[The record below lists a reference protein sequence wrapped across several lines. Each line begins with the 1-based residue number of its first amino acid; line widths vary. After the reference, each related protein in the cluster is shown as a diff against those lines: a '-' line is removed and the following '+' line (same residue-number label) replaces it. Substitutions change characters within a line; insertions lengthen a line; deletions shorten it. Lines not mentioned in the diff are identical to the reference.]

1 MNGYSSPET
10 APPWWQRI
18 TGRRALSWQVVV
30 FGTLLTYPQIVL
42 TGGTLGSRTVQPDEF
57 PTIATVTAG
66 AVVVAVSF
74 AGLAQLTF
82 MRNRAITSIPLW
94 LYFSFYMTAGFI
106 YAAGMEISD
115 AILGVDAIVP
125 WPIRFLFAGIT
136 TVGWGVIVS
145 LILEAQDRFRTT
157 REELLAKSVEL
168 EVASLR
174 DSVAAQQIRA
184 RVDEQVKTD
193 LTHGRERLQSI
204 LGERAAKAVLGTNS
218 RSDLEIATI
227 LRDTAQGSVRDLSHR
242 LYEEAES
249 EYPRPKVAGILR
261 QFISQP
267 RFLPL
272 ATALLIGLGL
282 PGASIRAVGPTL
294 APLAVL
300 GMSAV
305 IFTILFLANRAISA
319 APRLRHVIYVL
330 SLIVV
335 NGIILAFA
343 LLPADVPAAG
353 AEAASII
360 IGVSTALIAA
370 SLVAAIGRVRAR
382 VLESLRGDVAQQH
395 ITAAAYHQELA
406 YALTETARALHGSV
420 QTRLIVCAGAIE
432 SASRDS
438 DQEAIDAAIS
448 EALDALDHDRQI
460 SQYSGNVEADLADVT
475 ALWSPMCEITMH
487 LDDQVAALD
496 DRPDIPAIVEE
507 ALANSYRHGHAEHID
522 VMVARSEDG
531 VTVIVTDDG
540 CGLTDGE
547 PGLGMALIAR
557 LTRGN
562 FSLNNRDGGTQLIAH
577 LP

>member
-1 MNGYSSPET
+1 
-10 APPWWQRI
+10 
-18 TGRRALSWQVVV
+18 LSWQVVV

-82 MRNRAITSIPLW
+82 MRNRAITPIPLW

-115 AILGVDAIVP
+115 AILGVDALVP

-145 LILEAQDRFRTT
+145 QILEAQDRFRTT
-157 REELLAKSVEL
+157 REELLAESVEL
-168 EVASLR
+168 EVISLR
-174 DSVAAQQIRA
+174 ESVAVQQIRS
-184 RVDEQVKTD
+184 RVDEQVRTD
-193 LTHGRERLQSI
+193 LTQGRERLQSI
-204 LGERAAKAVLGTNS
+204 LGERAATAMLGTYP

-227 LRDTAQGSVRDLSHR
+227 LRETAQGSVRDLSHR

-249 EYPRPKVAGILR
+249 EYPRPRVAGILR
-261 QFISQP
+261 QFLSQP

-272 ATALLIGLGL
+272 ATAALIGLGL

-294 APLAVL
+294 APFAVL
-300 GMSAV
+300 AMCSLVFA
-305 IFTILFLANRAISA
+305 ILLLANRAIGA
-319 APRLRHVIYVL
+319 TPRFRHVIYVL
-330 SLIVV
+330 CLIAV
-335 NGIILAFA
+335 NGLILVFD
-343 LLPADVPAAG
+343 LLPADVAAPE

-382 VLESLRGDVAQQH
+382 VLESLRDDVAQQH

-406 YALTETARALHGSV
+406 STLAETARALHGSV

-432 SASRDS
+432 SASRHD
-438 DQEAIDAAIS
+438 DQAAIDEAIS
-448 EALDALDHDRQI
+448 EALDVLDHDRQI
-460 SQYSGNVEADLADVT
+460 SQYSGHVEADLAEV
-475 ALWSPMCEITMH
+475 AAPWSPMCEIIVSIE
-487 LDDQVAALD
+487 DQVASLD
-496 DRPDIPAIVEE
+496 ARPDIPLIVEE
-507 ALANSYRHGHAEHID
+507 ALANAYRHGHAEHID
-522 VMVARSEDG
+522 VKVARSERG

-557 LTRGN
+557 LTQGN
-562 FSLNNRDGGTQLIAH
+562 FSLDNRDGGTQLIAH